1 MKNRSIRIPEDLLYG
16 LQLIAEDED
25 RKVSDVI
32 RQAIKSYVILQQTRR
47 R

>member
-1 MKNRSIRIPEDLLYG
+1 MKNRSIRIQEDLLYA

-32 RQAIKSYVILQQTRR
+32 RQAIKNYVVLKATRR

>member
-1 MKNRSIRIPEDLLYG
+1 MKNRSIRIPEDLIYA

-32 RQAIKSYVILQQTRR
+32 RQAIKSYIVVKETRR